1 MHGSARQALLSTLDQ
16 RRPTPDLYDE
26 CIDLALRVNAT
37 LRRLQLDIIGELLT
51 TDSLT
56 GCASRSGM
64 MLRLREEQERALRIQ
79 RLSLSTRL

>member
-1 MHGSARQALLSTLDQ
+1 MRH
-16 RRPTPDLYDE
+16 
-26 CIDLALRVNAT
+26 LAPPCAT